1 MYQQLFSSVLTEELT
16 LKSFLI
22 CTAAALALGLAHALV
37 YMYKADYS
45 KSYVVTISLLP
56 AIVAT
61 VIMMVNGS
69 IGAGVAVAGAFSLV
83 RFRSAAGTAKEIC
96 AVFLAMAIGLACGMG
111 YPMFGALFTV
121 ILCAVELLYAKLRF
135 GEKKALELRR
145 SLQITVPED
154 LNYTNEFDDL
164 FMTYTT
170 DHRLLRIK
178 SVNLGSLNRLTYEIV
193 LRDPMMEKDM
203 IDDIRIR
210 NGNLEITCATIL
222 EQMTEL

>member
-1 MYQQLFSSVLTEELT
+1 MLDQLFSSVLTQELT
-16 LKSFLI
+16 IKTFLI
-22 CTAAALALGLAHALV
+22 CTAAALILGFLHAVV
-37 YMYKADYS
+37 YMYGSDYS
-45 KSYVVTISLLP
+45 KGYVVTIALLP
-56 AIVAT
+56 AIVAS

-83 RFRSAAGTAKEIC
+83 RFRSAPGTAKEIC

-111 YPMFGALFTV
+111 YPMFGALFAAV
-121 ILCAVELLYAKLRF
+121 ICGIEILYTKLGF
-135 GEKKALELRR
+135 GEKKSLELRR
-145 SLQITVPED
+145 TLQITVPED

-170 DHRLLRIK
+170 EHRLLRIK

-193 LRDPMMEKDM
+193 LRDGLMEKDM

-210 NGNLEITCATIL
+210 NGNLEITCSAVL

>member
-1 MYQQLFSSVLTEELT
+1 
-16 LKSFLI
+16 
-22 CTAAALALGLAHALV
+22 
-37 YMYKADYS
+37 
-45 KSYVVTISLLP
+45 
-56 AIVAT
+56 
-61 VIMMVNGS
+61 
-69 IGAGVAVAGAFSLV
+69 
-83 RFRSAAGTAKEIC
+83 
-96 AVFLAMAIGLACGMG
+96 
-111 YPMFGALFTV
+111 MFGALFTV
-121 ILCAVELLYAKLRF
+121 ILCAVGLLYAKLRF

-193 LRDPMMEKDM
+193 LRDPLMEKDM